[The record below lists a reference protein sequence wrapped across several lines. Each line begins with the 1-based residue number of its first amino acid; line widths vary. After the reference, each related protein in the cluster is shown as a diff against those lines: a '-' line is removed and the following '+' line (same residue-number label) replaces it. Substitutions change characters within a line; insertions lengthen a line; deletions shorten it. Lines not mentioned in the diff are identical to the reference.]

1 MAQYEHLPI
10 YKKAFDMTIYIEN
23 TVRGFSRYHKYTLG
37 TDLRD
42 ISRSVVRLVVRANSE
57 RERLATLVQLRDT
70 IEELKVTVRVCKEV
84 KAFKNFNTFKY
95 MMEEV
100 ISLGRQCEGW
110 IKSCISQIPPV
121 VGGSRGRG
129 NE

>member
-23 TVRGFSRYHKYTLG
+23 AVKGFSRYHKYTLG

-42 ISRSVVRLVVRANSE
+42 ISRTVVRLIVRANSE
-57 RERLATLVQLRDT
+57 RKRLATLVHLRDT

-84 KAFKNFNTFKY
+84 KAFKNLALSHNEWVIILTTKNTKVTKIY
-95 MMEEV
+95 
-100 ISLGRQCEGW
+100 
-110 IKSCISQIPPV
+110 
-121 VGGSRGRG
+121 
-129 NE
+129 

>member
-110 IKSCISQIPPV
+110 IKSMM
-121 VGGSRGRG
+121 GRG
-129 NE
+129 NK